1 MRVDSSGN
9 VGIGTS
15 SPTGK
20 LHAVLATSYS
30 PGSGWSSS
38 TAVFGGSTLLS
49 GAFGITYDDTN
60 GAGLASIIPGT
71 SYKPIYT
78 NCSEFIVKT
87 NGTTEQARID
97 SSGNLQFNSGYGSVA
112 TAYGCRA
119 WVNFNGTGTVAI
131 RASGNVTSITDNGTG
146 EYTVNLT
153 TALTDANY
161 SVVGSCGT
169 GAAGNDDFNLTTNYN
184 AAPTTSAVR
193 IGSQRANSGV
203 ATDVAYISLAIF
215 R

>member
-1 MRVDSSGN
+1 
-9 VGIGTS
+9 
-15 SPTGK
+15 
-20 LHAVLATSYS
+20 
-30 PGSGWSSS
+30 
-38 TAVFGGSTLLS
+38 
-49 GAFGITYDDTN
+49 
-60 GAGLASIIPGT
+60 
-71 SYKPIYT
+71 
-78 NCSEFIVKT
+78 
-87 NGTTEQARID
+87 
-97 SSGNLQFNSGYGSVA
+97 
-112 TAYGCRA
+112 
-119 WVNFNGTGTVAI
+119 VAI

-169 GAAGNDDFNLTTNYN
+169 GAAGSDDFNLTTNYN

-203 ATDVAYISLAIF
+203 ATDAAYISLAIF